1 MKLLVL
7 SSLVALAVSEFSC
20 IKPVNPIPA
29 GPPGLCCK
37 DLVEYPILSFLYTG
51 NTCTRA
57 VKIDEAADGSTT
69 YESCETGS
77 KAACCDPLVTEIE
90 KTGNIAC
97 VLPE

>member
-51 NTCTRA
+51 NTCTNCERFQ
-57 VKIDEAADGSTT
+57 VKSFCND
-69 YESCETGS
+69 
-77 KAACCDPLVTEIE
+77 
-90 KTGNIAC
+90 
-97 VLPE
+97 